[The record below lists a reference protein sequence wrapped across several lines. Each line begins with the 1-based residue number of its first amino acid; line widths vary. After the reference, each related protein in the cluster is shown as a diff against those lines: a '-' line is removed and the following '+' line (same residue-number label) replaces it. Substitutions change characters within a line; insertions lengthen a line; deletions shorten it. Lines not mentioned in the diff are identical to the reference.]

1 MEESQSS
8 ISSEIQQWS
17 NAKIALLIFIAGMI
31 LFIAGLSVYR
41 FDESSIRYATYCMEM
56 KDHPIS
62 WFPYLNGSPDHH
74 LLIPYPLLAYWSSQI
89 FGGKINMF
97 TVSLPSSVCGALS
110 LMLIYLIGAREKR
123 EIGLYALLLTIGSYY
138 FISLARTPSPAM
150 FTILS
155 TLIAYYIFIHCQSKK
170 SWFAII
176 IPLTSVFLFSDKTFE
191 VLSIVIP
198 FAALYLGKLFWN
210 EKNIQWVDKCKEK
223 FFYVI
228 RFAPFTLMLC
238 WWLVSYRLQQD
249 KSLSPLPVMIPS
261 MILLVCG
268 MGMFAAKE
276 LKESTRQLVMTAALV
291 MSIYTTKIMII
302 DPVSMAFDQK
312 QPGISQ
318 NVR

>member
-1 MEESQSS
+1 
-8 ISSEIQQWS
+8 
-17 NAKIALLIFIAGMI
+17 
-31 LFIAGLSVYR
+31 
-41 FDESSIRYATYCMEM
+41 MEM
-56 KDHPIS
+56 KDHPIG
-62 WFPYLNGSPDHH
+62 WFPYLDGTPDHR

-97 TVSLPSSVCGALS
+97 TVSLPSSICGALS
-110 LMLIYLIGAREKR
+110 LVFIYLIGAREKR
-123 EIGLYALLLTIGSYY
+123 EIGLYAVLFTIGSYY
-138 FISLARTPSPAM
+138 FISLARTPCPAM

-155 TLIAYYIFIHCQSKK
+155 TLVAYYIFIHCQSKK
-170 SWFAII
+170 GWFAII
-176 IPLTSVFLFSDKTFE
+176 IPLASVFLFSDKTFE

-210 EKNIQWVDKCKEK
+210 EKNIKWVDKCKEK

-276 LKESTRQLVMTAALV
+276 LKDNTRQLVMTAALV

-302 DPVSMAFDQK
+302 DPVSMAFADK